1 MTVTTATNAKASR
14 PDISLAVCGYSKALD
29 LISNKWTAL
38 IVYALEDGP
47 VRYGELERRIE
58 AISKKMLTQTLRRL
72 ERDGFLRREVTP
84 SVPPIVEYSLT
95 PLGETVVPLMQMLS
109 KWTHHHYEQVE
120 QARSAYDAVHGSG
133 S

>member
-1 MTVTTATNAKASR
+1 MNTAAT
-14 PDISLAVCGYSKALD
+14 PGEISLAVCGYSKALD

-58 AISKKMLTQTLRRL
+58 AISKKVLTQTLRRL
-72 ERDGFLRREVTP
+72 ERDGFVRRDVTP

-95 PLGETVVPLMQMLS
+95 PLGQTVVPLMKMLNE
-109 KWTHHHYEQVE
+109 WTRAHYAQVE
-120 QARSAYDAVHGSG
+120 HARADYDAARGQDG
-133 S
+133 